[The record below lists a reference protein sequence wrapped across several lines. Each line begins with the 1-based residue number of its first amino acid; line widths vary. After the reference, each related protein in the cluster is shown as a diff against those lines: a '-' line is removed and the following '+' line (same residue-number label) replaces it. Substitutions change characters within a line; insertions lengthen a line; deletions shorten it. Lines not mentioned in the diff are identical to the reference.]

1 MHTDRQLVADEYYG
15 TTRILRARQRLF
27 DFQRPR
33 FDLHDD
39 VASVV
44 ATAPGPVIDVGCGN
58 GLLRAR
64 LAARRPDLD
73 LFGVDV
79 STGMAPD
86 VVGDVQAFPV
96 ADGAAGAVV
105 AMHMLYHVPD
115 IVTAVREM
123 ARALRPDGIAV
134 ATTNDSSSLTEL
146 YTLADH
152 AFADVGGGPV
162 PPRPDARFGLHHAHL
177 LAAAFGEVAVRRRA
191 YTVVCDELEPLLGYL
206 DSLRPAWRHLL
217 PADAVWEDF
226 LTAAEGRL
234 RAVLA
239 GGHFTDHG
247 EAGMIIGRLPRRA
260 G

>member
-96 ADGAAGAVV
+96 ADGAATITLDHLTRFRPPPGTEPRRGAVL
-105 AMHMLYHVPD
+105 MLFGDGPAGPD
-115 IVTAVREM
+115 
-123 ARALRPDGIAV
+123 LL
-134 ATTNDSSSLTEL
+134 LTDL
-146 YTLADH
+146 VKRLPLS
-152 AFADVGGGPV
+152 V
-162 PPRPDARFGLHHAHL
+162 
-177 LAAAFGEVAVRRRA
+177 
-191 YTVVCDELEPLLGYL
+191 LEPL
-206 DSLRPAWRHLL
+206 DL
-217 PADAVWEDF
+217 PLPTNSTEPV
-226 LTAAEGRL
+226 TSSP
-234 RAVLA
+234 
-239 GGHFTDHG
+239 FTKDTT
-247 EAGMIIGRLPRRA
+247 ESVVCSCMVFPT
-260 G
+260 